1 MDIFS
6 SEFQA
11 AHRRIDALSK
21 PKTISTGDM
30 LSAAYSDIRDSEEAM
45 LNVFKV
51 YAEHQDKLAE
61 IIKEYNLPIRN
72 LQEES
77 LFMHSLREYDPV
89 VRRMGDAVKRLAKDY
104 LDTKVQG
111 EPSTM
116 DELIDRQAK
125 DNEDDLLLLET
136 YFEYEKQC
144 VNSVK

>member
-51 YAEHQDKLAE
+51 YAERQDKLAE

-104 LDTKVQG
+104 LDIKVQG